1 MLNSTIRNSS
11 KIKKYCLV
19 NLNLINN
26 SVNGIKLT
34 FKNRIN
40 KKSYIFSFI
49 DSHLIH
55 YPTPINLTYA
65 WSFGSLAGICL
76 VIQIL
81 SGILLATHY
90 IPDIRY
96 AFNSIQFIMRD
107 APNGWLIRYI
117 HANGASMFFIVV
129 YSHICRGL
137 YYGSY
142 IKPRH
147 WIWCSGVVLLLL
159 MMGTAFTGYVLPWG
173 QMSFWGAT
181 VITSM
186 VTVIP
191 IAGQYIAE
199 WLWGGYVIREPTIRR
214 FFVVHYLLPFIIA
227 GVTIIHLAL
236 LHKEGSNN
244 PLGSDFNGDILPF
257 YPYFAI
263 KDIFAFACFS
273 LFFGFFVFY
282 YPNYLNHPDNLI
294 RADSL
299 KTPAHIVP
307 EWYFLP
313 FYTILRVI
321 PHKTGGILAMF
332 GSIVILLTIPFTNKS
347 KIRNTT
353 FRPIF
358 KLFFWL
364 LVIDFLVL
372 IWVGQQDMGIQIYQK
387 IGVVATFYYFSFFI
401 CLPIIGYV
409 ETFFLKTLM
418 KK

>member
-1 MLNSTIRNSS
+1 MLRYTIHFVNQL
-11 KIKKYCLV
+11 KLV
-19 NLNLINN
+19 FQKR
-26 SVNGIKLT
+26 V
-34 FKNRIN
+34 N
-40 KKSYIFSFI
+40 KKNYVFAFF

-65 WSFGSLAGICL
+65 WSFGSLAGVCL
-76 VIQIL
+76 IIQII

-90 IPDIRY
+90 VPDIIF

-107 APNGWLIRYI
+107 APDGWFIRYV

-129 YSHICRGL
+129 YLHVCRGL

-147 WIWCSGVVLLLL
+147 WVWCSGVLLLLL

-214 FFVVHYLLPFIIA
+214 FFVVHYLLPFIII
-227 GVTIIHLAL
+227 GCTVLHLAL

-244 PLGSDFNGDILPF
+244 PIGSDFNGDLVPF
-257 YPYFAI
+257 FPYFAV
-263 KDIFAFACFS
+263 KDLFAFFCFVFIFC
-273 LFFGFFVFY
+273 FFIFY
-282 YPNYLNHPDNLI
+282 YPNYLNHPDNLK

-307 EWYFLP
+307 EWYFLV

-332 GSIVILLTIPFTNKS
+332 GSIVILLTIPFTNTS
-347 KIRNTT
+347 KIRNTNY
-353 FRPIF
+353 RPVF
-358 KLFFWL
+358 NFFFWIL
-364 LVIDFLVL
+364 IIDFFILL
-372 IWVGQQDMGIQIYQK
+372 WVGQQDMDVKIYQK
-387 IGVVATFYYFSFFI
+387 IGVLATIYYFLFFGL
-401 CLPIIGYV
+401 LPVIGYI
-409 ETFFLKTLM
+409 EIFLLRILITKN
-418 KK
+418 